1 MGRWVR
7 GLVSGSG
14 GPRAGGGT
22 RDGGAH
28 ALLRLAAR
36 SAATSAGAW
45 ADEDGLWRPRRAALG
60 RERRSQVRLC
70 VARTEGVTADAAVRL
85 LRAAGASM
93 PL

>member
-1 MGRWVR
+1 MGRRVR

-14 GPRAGGGT
+14 GPRARGGA

-45 ADEDGLWRPRRAALG
+45 ADEDGQWRPRRAALG

-70 VARTEGVTADAAVRL
+70 TRTEGVTADAAVRL